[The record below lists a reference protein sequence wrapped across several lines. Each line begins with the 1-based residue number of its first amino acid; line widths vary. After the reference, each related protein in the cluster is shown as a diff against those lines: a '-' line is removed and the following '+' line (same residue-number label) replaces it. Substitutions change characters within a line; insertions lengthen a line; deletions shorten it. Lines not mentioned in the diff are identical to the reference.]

1 MATLTDEDVKHI
13 ARLSK
18 LNLSSLEVGKF
29 KKQLSKIVDFINEL
43 SSVDTEGVEP
53 TSQTTGLVNNLRDDQ
68 IEVGLTQEEAFFST
82 ENNYS
87 GFFKVKALLSERG
100 KK

>member
-1 MATLTDEDVKHI
+1 MVILTDKDIKHV
-13 ARLSK
+13 AKLSK
-18 LNLSSLEVGKF
+18 LNLSSFEVRKF
-29 KKQLSKIVDFINEL
+29 KNQLSDIVNFINEL
-43 SSVDTEGVEP
+43 SNVDTEGVEP

-68 IEVGLTQEEAFFST
+68 TELGLTQEEAFFST

>member
-1 MATLTDEDVKHI
+1 MTILTDKDIKHI
-13 ARLSK
+13 AKLSK
-18 LNLSSLEVGKF
+18 LTLSSSEVKKF
-29 KKQLSKIVDFINEL
+29 KNQLSDIVNFIKEL

-53 TSQTTGLVNNLRDDQ
+53 TSQTTGLLNSFRDD
-68 IEVGLTQEEAFFST
+68 EVEAGLIQEEAFFST

>member
-1 MATLTDEDVKHI
+1 MAILTNEDIKHI
-13 ARLSK
+13 AKLSK
-18 LNLSSLEVGKF
+18 LTLSSSEVKKF
-29 KKQLSKIVDFINEL
+29 KNQLSNIVNFINEL

-68 IEVGLTQEEAFFST
+68 IEMGLTQEEAFFST